1 MVDPQLWTG
10 KVENVEINREY
21 VLDFEMD
28 AKVIP
33 PEEDAELA
41 EAQQH

>member
-1 MVDPQLWTG
+1 MVRETG
-10 KVENVEINREY
+10 ENVEISRDC

-33 PEEDAELA
+33 PEEDAELT
-41 EAQQH
+41 EAGQY

>member
-1 MVDPQLWTG
+1 MLRETG
-10 KVENVEINREY
+10 ENVEISRDC

-33 PEEDAELA
+33 PEEDAELT
-41 EAQQH
+41 EAGQY